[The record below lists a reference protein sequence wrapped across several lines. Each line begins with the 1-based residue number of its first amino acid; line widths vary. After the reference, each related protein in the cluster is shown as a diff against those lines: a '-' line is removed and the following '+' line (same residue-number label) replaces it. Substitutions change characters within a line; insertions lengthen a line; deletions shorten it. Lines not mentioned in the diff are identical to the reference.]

1 MKNVIDLGNE
11 RAILCLFMH
20 LFLYV
25 FVFTLIYVFF
35 TFQLKFISPFVCF
48 IYIFNLAFISVRL
61 HFYTFTS

>member
-11 RAILCLFMH
+11 RAILFIH
-20 LFLYV
+20 A
-25 FVFTLIYVFF
+25 LISVRLCVYINLCIFY
-35 TFQLKFISPFVCF
+35 ISTKIYFSICF